1 MKAIEELQGDLER
14 WRKAVFELAEKR
26 NLETINFQLTLIGC
40 MLLKENQSLY
50 EVLQSSHRSSVI
62 GRKNLTTSETIDR
75 TVDPL

>member
-50 EVLQSSHRSSVI
+50 EVLQGSHRSSVI
-62 GRKNLTTSETIDR
+62 GRKDLTTSETIDR